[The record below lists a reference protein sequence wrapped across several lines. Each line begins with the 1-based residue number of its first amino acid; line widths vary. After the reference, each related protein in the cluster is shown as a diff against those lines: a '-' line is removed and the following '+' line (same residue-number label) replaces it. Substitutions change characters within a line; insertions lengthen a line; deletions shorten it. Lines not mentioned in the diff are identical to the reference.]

1 MINTIFQILFSW
13 TNLETSNFHLPI
25 GGRGGREEGRG
36 GRGGRI
42 DWMTLVASEKKG
54 RGGRDGSVGR
64 GGREGR
70 DETGIAEEASEGRS
84 NRFDGPAAGD
94 APELDGP
101 AKLGAVGTKLVAG
114 KGAGAAE

>member
-13 TNLETSNFHLPI
+13 TNLETSKFHLPI
-25 GGRGGREEGRG
+25 GGRG

-42 DWMTLVASEKKG
+42 DWMALAASEKKG

-64 GGREGR
+64 GGREGEGR
-70 DETGIAEEASEGRS
+70 EETGIAEETSAGRS

-101 AKLGAVGTKLVAG
+101 AKLGAVGTQLVAG
-114 KGAGAAE
+114 EGARAAE